1 MKKQFAERLGFTL
14 VEIVVVM
21 ALFAITSVVST
32 QIFISILRAQLK
44 SEVSKEV
51 KQNGDYAFSAME
63 QMIRNS
69 TNVLTACT
77 PPAPI
82 STTLQVVNPDGGDTT
97 FDCSSNQ
104 LASSSA
110 LTGTQY
116 LTSNTVIVSGC
127 TFTVVCPA
135 APAPKY
141 VLASFNVSKGN
152 GNSPLDTS
160 VETYQSTI
168 SLRNSSN

>member
-1 MKKQFAERLGFTL
+1 MKKQFAQHRGFTL

-32 QIFISILRAQLK
+32 QIFISILRSQLK

-51 KQNGDYAFSAME
+51 KQNGDYAYSAME
-63 QMIRNS
+63 QMIRNAS
-69 TNVLTACT
+69 QVVTACT
-77 PPAPI
+77 TP
-82 STTLQVVNPDGGDTT
+82 STTLQIINQDGGDTI

-110 LTGTQY
+110 TTADTTVHN

-168 SLRNSSN
+168 SLRNTAN